1 MLGGIEGPRWSIYEW
16 LLPIKKK
23 PYLTTYSR
31 TPHSLK
37 TMSLNAFMGDWS
49 IYEWYLA
56 VKTWM
61 GDRCRECDG
70 EKGEGG
76 KAGVDEDV
84 NWTP

>member
-1 MLGGIEGPRWSIYEW
+1 MVDLRMVASD
-16 LLPIKKK
+16 LKKK
-23 PYLTTYSR
+23 PYLTTDSP
-31 TPHSLK
+31 TPHSLE
-37 TMSLNAFMGDWS
+37 TISLNAFMGDWS

-76 KAGVDEDV
+76 KGSGGGGA
-84 NWTP
+84 N